1 MTVLHTSDWHLG
13 QKFLFRDR
21 EYEHQAALDWL
32 HELIAE
38 EGVDVLIVAGD
49 VFDIGNPPNY
59 ARRMYYNFITN
70 LRKTACRHVVIVGG
84 NHDSPSMLEAPRDLL
99 QSMQVHVV
107 GSGRTEPEEEVIVL
121 KDQQGQPEA
130 IVAAV
135 PFLRDRD
142 LRTSVAGETGI
153 QRIDKIREG
162 IKQHYEA
169 VGAVCEQYRE
179 LDVPILAT
187 GHLYAQGAAASDKQ
201 DNIYIGDKENIQV
214 GDFPGVFDYVALGHI
229 HRQQAIGGQEHV
241 RYCGSLIPLSF
252 SETKD
257 DKGVL
262 LLTFAGKKLEEVA
275 VKQLP
280 VFRRLKTIRG
290 NLAEVEEALQRFAA
304 KGDRGLTPWVEV
316 LVEREGAPARLDL
329 HLQQL
334 VEDADLELLKIR
346 LVGSQKEAWDTD
358 QEVVDLEDLDI
369 EEVFRRRC
377 ASVGLEEEE
386 TDELTHTFK
395 ELIDWQRTESEEA

>member
-21 EYEHQAALDWL
+21 EDEHQAALDWL
-32 HELIAE
+32 HQLIAG

-49 VFDIGNPPNY
+49 IFDIGNPPNY

-70 LRKTACRHVVIVGG
+70 LRKTTCRHVVIVGG
-84 NHDSPSMLEAPRDLL
+84 NHDSPAMLEAPRDLL

-121 KDQQGQPEA
+121 YDAQGEPEA

-142 LRTSVAGETGI
+142 LRTSVAGETGS
-153 QRIDKIREG
+153 QRIGKIREG
-162 IKQHYEA
+162 IKAHYEA
-169 VGAVCEQYRE
+169 VGAVCEHYRD

-214 GDFPGVFDYVALGHI
+214 GDFPEVFDYVALGHI

-262 LLTFAGKKLEEVA
+262 LLTFDGKKLAEIT

-280 VFRRLKTIRG
+280 VFRRLKTIQG
-290 NLAEVEEALQRFAA
+290 TLADVEEALQRFAA

-329 HLQQL
+329 HLQKL
-334 VEDADLELLKIR
+334 VEEADLELLKIR

-377 ASVGLEEEE
+377 ESMGLEGKE
-386 TDELTHTFK
+386 TDELVHTFK
-395 ELIDWQRTESEEA
+395 ELVDWQRTESEEA

>member
-21 EYEHQAALDWL
+21 EDEHQAALDWL
-32 HELIAE
+32 YQLIVE
-38 EGVDVLIVAGD
+38 EEVDVLIVAGD
-49 VFDIGNPPNY
+49 IFDIGNPPNY

-70 LRKTACRHVVIVGG
+70 LRKTTCRHVVIVGG
-84 NHDSPSMLEAPRDLL
+84 NHDSPAMLEAPRVLL

-107 GSGRTEPEEEVIVL
+107 GSGRSEPEEEVIIL
-121 KDQQGQPEA
+121 NDADGQPEA

-142 LRTSVAGETGI
+142 LRTSVAGETGT

-187 GHLYAQGAAASDKQ
+187 GHLYAYGAVASDKQ

-252 SETKD
+252 CETKD

-262 LLTFAGKKLEEVA
+262 LLSFVGKKLAEIA

-280 VFRRLKTIRG
+280 VFRRLKTIQG
-290 NLAEVEEALQRFAA
+290 TLAEVEEALQRFAA
-304 KGDRGLTPWVEV
+304 RGDRGLTPWVEV

-334 VEDADLELLKIR
+334 VEGADLELLKIR
-346 LVGSQKEAWDTD
+346 LVGSQKEAWDTG
-358 QEVVDLEDLDI
+358 QEVVDLEDLNI
-369 EEVFRRRC
+369 EDVFRRRC
-377 ASVGLEEEE
+377 TSVGLEEEE
-386 TDELTHTFK
+386 TNKLVSTLK
-395 ELIDWQRTESEEA
+395 ELMDWQRTESEEV